1 MSSQCNLSLLIFNST
16 VVGLSFKFKNAVFLP
31 QNQSCRSKNNRHPQK
46 ALLRRDT
53 HIVLKFQVPTPNQM
67 PLGATQPLG
76 SVLHGGVFY
85 KTIAYYDVIQ
95 VGASLNT
102 NNLSYQVSLQ
112 SNMKKLSYLANK
124 LKF

>member
-1 MSSQCNLSLLIFNST
+1 MPL
-16 VVGLSFKFKNAVFLP
+16 
-31 QNQSCRSKNNRHPQK
+31 
-46 ALLRRDT
+46 
-53 HIVLKFQVPTPNQM
+53 NQM

-85 KTIAYYDVIQ
+85 MTIAYYDVIQ

>member
-1 MSSQCNLSLLIFNST
+1 M
-16 VVGLSFKFKNAVFLP
+16 
-31 QNQSCRSKNNRHPQK
+31 
-46 ALLRRDT
+46 
-53 HIVLKFQVPTPNQM
+53 
-67 PLGATQPLG
+67 
-76 SVLHGGVFY
+76 
-85 KTIAYYDVIQ
+85 TIAYYDVIQ

>member
-1 MSSQCNLSLLIFNST
+1 MGEFPSKLVFEARVIFALFLLNLVT
-16 VVGLSFKFKNAVFLP
+16 FL
-31 QNQSCRSKNNRHPQK
+31 NQK
-46 ALLRRDT
+46 
-53 HIVLKFQVPTPNQM
+53 

-85 KTIAYYDVIQ
+85 MTIAYYDVIQ

>member
-1 MSSQCNLSLLIFNST
+1 
-16 VVGLSFKFKNAVFLP
+16 
-31 QNQSCRSKNNRHPQK
+31 
-46 ALLRRDT
+46 
-53 HIVLKFQVPTPNQM
+53 M

-76 SVLHGGVFY
+76 SVLHGGVLY
-85 KTIAYYDVIQ
+85 MTIAYYDVIQ

>member
-1 MSSQCNLSLLIFNST
+1 MRRYGCKHVFSVFRGKT
-16 VVGLSFKFKNAVFLP
+16 VEFS
-31 QNQSCRSKNNRHPQK
+31 NQK
-46 ALLRRDT
+46 
-53 HIVLKFQVPTPNQM
+53 

-85 KTIAYYDVIQ
+85 MTIAYYDVIQ